1 MSDVVKLRKKEIG
14 MGADL
19 LNMVVRRVSGEDDI
33 YADLKDV
40 K

>member
-1 MSDVVKLRKKEIG
+1 